1 MDSHAARSLGAG
13 AVVSAASSVSETV
26 LVGLVSDADRALV
39 PFVLFAVLP
48 EVVLMLEVFD
58 AGRVERV

>member
-26 LVGLVSDADRALV
+26 LVGSVSDADRALV